1 MAMSWVAPA
10 SAMTRAK
17 TPTTHG
23 VSGCPPTPARPSVAM
38 KRTIWEIT
46 VHPRLRPSL
55 GGTKRSI
62 SGDQRNLKVQGACAR
77 VNRPTI
83 RMSTPMSRIQ
93 SGIAS
98 QTRPSG
104 MPEEMDISDTEAVR
118 QEVKACLMLR
128 KVPGRFALGSW
139 LKAWSPAGHAG
150 PTAGAYMGSGRAA
163 PHPPPPPPPPPH
175 PPPPPPPH
183 APTPPR
189 ELTWV
194 RRAPPPPPPS
204 PTHPPSAR
212 ERGRHLPR
220 MPESTLKW
228 TLSPSPGRGGG
239 GVGEGGQGGEGPR
252 GPAVRGGGGGC
263 VGGGDQGG
271 EVPCA
276 STAAFLQPLHPR
288 PQPGQPF
295 GDLFQI

>member
-150 PTAGAYMGSGRAA
+150 PTAGAYMGSGRPA
-163 PHPPPPPPPPPH
+163 PPPPPPPPPT
-175 PPPPPPPH
+175 PPPPPH
-183 APTPPR
+183 PRPPPGPAAPPR
-189 ELTWV
+189 G
-194 RRAPPPPPPS
+194 AYMGSGPPPPPLPLPHTPS
-204 PTHPPSAR
+204 LRPGEGAPPPANAGIYFEMDAFPLSR
-212 ERGRHLPR
+212 EG
-220 MPESTLKW
+220 
-228 TLSPSPGRGGG
+228 GRGGG
-239 GVGEGGQGGEGPR
+239 GGGARGGGPARPR
-252 GPAVRGGGGGC
+252 GAGGGGGVC
-263 VGGGDQGG
+263 GRGGSRG
-271 EVPCA
+271 
-276 STAAFLQPLHPR
+276 
-288 PQPGQPF
+288 
-295 GDLFQI
+295 